1 MMNGEP
7 DYACDLV
14 NICMEENINQMEENI
29 NQITC
34 ALYKEDDGR
43 WESALIYICT
53 YRKTKQSIHLYT
65 ELHHT
70 NARAGTHEL

>member
-1 MMNGEP
+1 M
-7 DYACDLV
+7 LV
-14 NICMEENINQMEENI
+14 IWFIFVWKKILTKWKKILNPQM
-29 NQITC
+29 TC
-34 ALYKEDDGR
+34 TPYKEDDGG